1 MAVTINKTD
10 GTVLATI
17 QDGALDT
24 TSTNLS
30 LIGRLYRNYGELVN
44 ENFIKILENFANST
58 SPTTPI
64 IGQLWY
70 NTTSGS
76 LNVYRSTGF
85 ITLAN
90 LTSSSA
96 QPSNAKAGD
105 MWFDTA
111 DGQLKFYNGSAWLV
125 ISPQYTLN
133 QTKTGIFIET
143 IRDETNG
150 NHICTVHYQQNSV
163 VAIECRDAEWVPQI
177 AISGFDSVKP
187 GYNLADISGQKFRG
201 TADNADYLGDLPAN
215 VYLRN
220 DVNGTIDGS
229 LKVNDDGFTVGND
242 DDVTIY
248 VDGANAYISKA
259 DNDLYFM
266 SGLSTVFIM
275 KDTIQTA
282 FAAGTQSSPTITF
295 TNDLNTGI
303 YRSGSGEMSF
313 ISDGDNMVQINNFG
327 MNVSG
332 TLTADAIEATI
343 TSLSV
348 ETSNIL
354 VSGTANVNNLVVT
367 GNTTLGNHHLDQVTI
382 RGGNVSIPNNLT
394 WANGWVAFQG
404 QVRINADLATTDNSQ
419 VYISTGAYIEGDT
432 EIAGNL
438 LLGSTNKLSFGTLD
452 IQSSSGAI
460 TIETTKGAGYSQVGD
475 VNLGRTNGLRS
486 YNTPKAWISFNGTL
500 GGLAINDSFNID
512 LVTRTSTYNYTFTM
526 EHPFTSSAIAVVGTD
541 GVRVGSYPSVGAS
554 SFSVTTSSENS
565 KMALAIFY
573 Q

>member
-10 GTVLATI
+10 GTVLTTI

-24 TSTNLS
+24 TSTNIS

-44 ENFIKILENFANST
+44 ENFVKILENFANST

-96 QPSNAKAGD
+96 QPGNARAGD
-105 MWFDTA
+105 MWYDTA
-111 DGQLKFYNGSAWLV
+111 DGQLKFYNGTAWLV

-133 QTKTGIFIET
+133 QTKTGIFVET

-150 NHICTVHYQQNSV
+150 NHICTVHYQQNSI
-163 VAIECRDAEWVPQI
+163 VAIECRDAEWTPQI

-187 GYNLADISGQKFRG
+187 GYNLADVNGQKFRG
-201 TADNADYLGDLPAN
+201 TADNADYLGDLAAN

-220 DVNGTIDGS
+220 DVSGSIDGS
-229 LKVNDDGFTVGND
+229 LKVSDDGLTVGDD
-242 DDVTIY
+242 DDVTITIDG
-248 VDGANAYISKA
+248 VDGYVSKV
-259 DNDLYFM
+259 DGDLYFA

-282 FAAGTQSSPTITF
+282 FTPGSLSTPTITF

-313 ISDGDNMVQINNFG
+313 VSDGDNVVQINNFG
-327 MNVSG
+327 LNVTG

-343 TSLSV
+343 TSLSI
-348 ETSNIL
+348 ETTNVL
-354 VSGTANVNNLVVT
+354 VTNTANVNNLVVT
-367 GNTTLGNHHLDQVTI
+367 GNTTIGNQNTDQVTI
-382 RGGNVSIPNNLT
+382 RGGNISIPNNLT
-394 WANGWVAFQG
+394 WSGGWSAFQT
-404 QVRINADLATTDNSQ
+404 QVRIDADLATTDNSQ
-419 VYISTGAYIEGDT
+419 VNISTGAYIDGNADVTGDLT
-432 EIAGNL
+432 VVGNVDI
-438 LLGSTNKLSFGTLD
+438 GSISISN
-452 IQSSSGAI
+452 SSGAI
-460 TIETTKGAGYSQVGD
+460 TIETTKGAGYSQTGD

-500 GGLAINDSFNID
+500 AGLAINDSFNID
-512 LVTRTSTYNYTFTM
+512 LVTRTSTNNYTFTM
-526 EHPFTSSAIAVVGTD
+526 TFPFTSGAIAVIGTD
-541 GVRVGSYPSVGAS
+541 GVRVVDYPSVGAS
-554 SFSVTTSSENS
+554 SFSVTTSSENA

>member
-10 GTVLATI
+10 GTVLSTI
-17 QDGALDT
+17 QDGAIDT

-70 NTTSGS
+70 NTSTGG
-76 LNVYRSTGF
+76 LNLYRSTGF

-96 QPSNAKAGD
+96 QPGNARGGD

-133 QTKTGIFIET
+133 QTKTGIFVQT
-143 IRDETNG
+143 IRDEANG
-150 NHICTVHYQQNSV
+150 NHICIVHYQQNSI
-163 VAIECRDAEWVPQI
+163 VAIECRDAEWTPQI

-187 GYNLADISGQKFRG
+187 GYNLADINGQKFRG
-201 TADNADYLGDLPAN
+201 TADNADYLGDLAAN

-229 LKVNDDGFTVGND
+229 LKVNDGGLTVGD
-242 DDVTIY
+242 DDDLAIT
-248 VDGANAYISKA
+248 VDGTEAYITKA
-259 DNDLYFM
+259 DGDLYFA
-266 SGLSTVFIM
+266 SGLSTVFVM
-275 KDTIQTA
+275 KDTRQIAITPGTL
-282 FAAGTQSSPTITF
+282 AAPPITF

-303 YRSGSGEMSF
+303 YRSGAGEMSF
-313 ISDGDNMVQINNFG
+313 VSDGDNVVQINNFG
-327 MNVSG
+327 LNVSG

-354 VSGTANVNNLVVT
+354 VTNTANINNLVVT
-367 GNTTLGNHHLDQVTI
+367 GNTTLGNQNTDTLTI
-382 RGGNVSIPNNLT
+382 RGGNISIPNNAT

-404 QVRINADLATTDNSQ
+404 QVRIDSDLATTDNSQ
-419 VYISTGAYIEGDT
+419 VSISSGAYIEGETDLVGDVSIT
-432 EIAGNL
+432 
-438 LLGSTNKLSFGTLD
+438 GTLD
-452 IQSSSGAI
+452 LGSITIANSSGAI
-460 TIETTKGAGYSQVGD
+460 TIETTKGAGYSQSGD

-500 GGLAINDSFNID
+500 AGLAINDSFNID
-512 LVTRTSTYNYTFTM
+512 LVTRTSTNNYSFTM
-526 EHPFTSSAIAVVGTD
+526 QHPFTSSAIAVVGTD
-541 GVRVGSYPSVGAS
+541 GVRVVSFPSVGAS
-554 SFSVTTSSENS
+554 SFSVTTTSENAR
-565 KMALAIFY
+565 MALAIFY